1 MKIDHWTNCYPSSW
15 KGVIT
20 PESMAHPA
28 KYSSKLIRR
37 IYQHL
42 VAEGWVRAGDKVVDP
57 FGGVALGAL
66 DAMRMGLHWYGCE
79 LEPRFAELGNKNI
92 ELWNSKYGTMPRWGS
107 ARLYNGDSRHLVEIL
122 EQHGVSVA
130 VSSPPYSETRNAAGG
145 NNMDDIRRSY
155 TGDGNY
161 GQTPGQLGAMKAG
174 GFNAAVS
181 SPPYADG
188 SEGVMRADKFKD
200 PEAFARVQMNK
211 GNGASFEAKMRA
223 MQKDNERADYGS
235 TEGQLGKMKAGGF
248 DAAISSPPFLQ
259 SEGGASSEPKPGG
272 AIDHALR
279 ARHAAGNKSSH
290 AYGESAGQL
299 SSMKDGGFEAAI
311 SSPPYS
317 AISVEKNTKSVDRV
331 KQYESYKKSGGCQTF
346 EAFCKTQELHSQGY
360 GNSDGQLSAM
370 KANNF
375 DASIS
380 SPPYDEAR
388 VGTESGQEHCGH
400 GDQYGEAPGQ
410 LGGSDDFW
418 LAARAI
424 VEQVYQALEP
434 GGHAAWVVKDYVK
447 AKKIVPFCDQWRQL
461 CEAVGFETIHEHR
474 AMLVHHKGSQH
485 TLDGG
490 MVERKTE
497 SKSFFRRLAEKNGS
511 PRIDWETIYCMVKS

>member
-1 MKIDHWTNCYPSSW
+1 MKFDKWTNCYPSSW

-28 KYSSKLIRR
+28 KYSSRLIRR

-42 VAEGWVRAGDKVVDP
+42 VAEGWVRAGDRVVDP

-92 ELWNSKYGTMPRWGS
+92 ELWNSKYGNMPRWGS
-107 ARLYNGDSRHLVEIL
+107 AHLMNGDSRHLVEIL

-130 VSSPPYSETRNAAGG
+130 VSSPPYADSIKNESGIDPEKFQKPAGQY
-145 NNMDDIRRSY
+145 SQAVVLP
-155 TGDGNY
+155 Y
-161 GQTPGQLGAMKAG
+161 GETPGQLGAMKAG
-174 GFNAAVS
+174 GF
-181 SPPYADG
+181 
-188 SEGVMRADKFKD
+188 E
-200 PEAFARVQMNK
+200 
-211 GNGASFEAKMRA
+211 
-223 MQKDNERADYGS
+223 
-235 TEGQLGKMKAGGF
+235 
-248 DAAISSPPFLQ
+248 AAISSPPFLQ

-279 ARHAAGNKSSH
+279 VRHAAGNKSSH
-290 AYGESAGQL
+290 AYGESDGQL
-299 SSMKDGGFEAAI
+299 SSMKDGGFDVAI
-311 SSPPYS
+311 SSPPFMDNNVNIGAVGNTPGMRQQINNS
-317 AISVEKNTKSVDRV
+317 AKRDN
-331 KQYESYKKSGGCQTF
+331 SYGVT
-346 EAFCKTQELHSQGY
+346 
-360 GNSDGQLSAM
+360 DGQLGNM
-370 KANNF
+370 TGYF

-434 GGHAAWVVKDYVK
+434 GGHAAWVTKRYVK
-447 AKKIVPFCDQWRQL
+447 GGKIVEFSQQWAQL
-461 CEAVGFETIHEHR
+461 CEAVGFRVVCWHH
-474 AMLVHHKGSQH
+474 AMLVHHKGAQH
-485 TLDGG
+485 TLDGDLIQ
-490 MVERKTE
+490 KTSE

-511 PRIDWETIYCMVKS
+511 PKIDWEDVICMVKE